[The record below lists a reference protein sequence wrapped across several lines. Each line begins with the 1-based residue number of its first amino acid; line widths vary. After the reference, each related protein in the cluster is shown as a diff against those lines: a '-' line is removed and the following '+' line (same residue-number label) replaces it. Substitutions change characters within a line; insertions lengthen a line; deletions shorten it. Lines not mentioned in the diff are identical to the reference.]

1 MKIII
6 ENIYGINFSDPPIK
20 HWPEIRDEWISE
32 EFQSRSKNEWFELSK
47 KFNLSAII
55 VPSNWNLKIQET
67 ITSKKF
73 TLYKLQ

>member
-1 MKIII
+1 MII
-6 ENIYGINFSDPPIK
+6 ESVYGINFLNPPIN

-32 EFQSRSKNEWFELSK
+32 KFELRSKNQWLELSK

-55 VPSNWNLKIQET
+55 VPSSWNLKIQKT